1 MDSLAAG
8 SAAACCLRDSV
19 ARRVRR
25 KMERKR
31 SCRRPMFGSGDDIAE
46 SVFCQK
52 NKSRS
57 LDVNGKVGYKVLT
70 ELDLQAVQSGR
81 SPDPKDD

>member
-1 MDSLAAG
+1 MDGWTSTTGKGLG
-8 SAAACCLRDSV
+8 FTSR
-19 ARRVRR
+19 
-25 KMERKR
+25 
-31 SCRRPMFGSGDDIAE
+31 RRPMFGSGDDIAE

>member
-1 MDSLAAG
+1 
-8 SAAACCLRDSV
+8 
-19 ARRVRR
+19 
-25 KMERKR
+25 
-31 SCRRPMFGSGDDIAE
+31 MFGSGDDIAE

>member
-1 MDSLAAG
+1 MVGRLPQEKGLDSRRAG
-8 SAAACCLRDSV
+8 
-19 ARRVRR
+19 VR
-25 KMERKR
+25 
-31 SCRRPMFGSGDDIAE
+31 CSGDDIAE